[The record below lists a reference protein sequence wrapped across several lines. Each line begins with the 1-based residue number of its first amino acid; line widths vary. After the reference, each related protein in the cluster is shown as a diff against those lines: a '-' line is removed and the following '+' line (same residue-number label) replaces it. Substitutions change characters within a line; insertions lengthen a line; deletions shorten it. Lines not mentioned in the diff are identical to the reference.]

1 MINKNTKG
9 AFYAPFFM
17 IIMLL
22 LCIDPIYA
30 QNARLSPNTPV
41 DGEIVT
47 PNQEQ
52 SWTFLGGQNMVVSLR
67 VIPEG
72 DFDPVVILRD
82 ANGAELIRNDD
93 YDYPNRRD
101 ALLEA
106 ITLPRLGDYQVSV
119 TGYNGSIGAFTLTML
134 MGYAEFALDE
144 RFTSFGDW
152 QADNLTSADAVD
164 GILTLQVDG
173 IAEVGRLFNQQ
184 IPRQKDFY
192 AQTTIT
198 NMTGRNGWIVGMSF
212 REQTN
217 GNRYV
222 VSVSSR
228 GDWRLSVWENDT
240 ARTLRDW
247 TTHPAILAGDTR
259 FTLGILAKD
268 VSIDVFY
275 DNQMLAS
282 ITDTT
287 IENAGGVGLQIETS
301 NALDSQV
308 IAQID
313 GLQMTIPTQVNGAFI
328 IPQQLMAGNA
338 LLVSH
343 ELERRHLIPAG
354 GTLAWEVSES
364 FLEASRPGVDRLP
377 LIADTRF
384 TNFVLSTT
392 VSATFIGEGI
402 GACALLFQ
410 HADERNYTV
419 AYLDNVGG
427 YGVSVRRDDT
437 FSDDIFGM
445 NDLWTINNSSQLL
458 IVVNDGLLYYY
469 VNNRLVGQMT
479 IESIE
484 GQVGNAIVNFDP
496 IRTNCQFRN
505 TWVWRWE

>member
-1 MINKNTKG
+1 MIIKNTKG
-9 AFYAPFFM
+9 ALYAPFFM
-17 IIMLL
+17 IMMMLL
-22 LCIDPIYA
+22 SIYPIQA

-41 DGEIVT
+41 DGEIT
-47 PNQEQ
+47 ISNQEQ
-52 SWTFLGGQNMVVSLR
+52 TWTFSGGQNMVVSLR

-119 TGYNGSIGAFTLTML
+119 TGYEGSIGGFTLTML
-134 MGYAEFALDE
+134 IGYADFSLGE

-164 GILTLQVDG
+164 GILTMQANG
-173 IAEVGRLFNQQ
+173 IAQIGRLMNRQ

-192 AQTTIT
+192 AQTIIT
-198 NMTGRNGWIVGMSF
+198 NVTGRNGWIVGMTF
-212 REQTN
+212 REQAN

-228 GDWRLSVWENDT
+228 GDWRLSLWENNT
-240 ARTLRDW
+240 ARILRDW
-247 TTHPAILAGDTR
+247 TTHPAIVAGNTS
-259 FTLGILAKD
+259 FIIGVLAKD

-275 DNQMLAS
+275 NNQMLAS

-287 IENAGGVGLQIETS
+287 IQNAGGVGLEIETS

-308 IAQID
+308 VAQID

-328 IPQQLMAGNA
+328 IPQRLMAGNA

-354 GTLAWEVSES
+354 GNLAWEVSES

-384 TNFVLSTT
+384 TNFVLSAT
-392 VSATFIGEGI
+392 VSATFVGEGV

-410 HADERNYTV
+410 HGDESNYTV

-427 YGVSVRRDDT
+427 YGVSVRRGDT
-437 FSDDIFGM
+437 FSDGIFGT
-445 NDLWTINNSSQLL
+445 NELWTVTNSSQLL
-458 IVVNDGLLYYY
+458 IVVNEGILYYY
-469 VNNRLVGQMT
+469 VNNRLVGRMDVEQ
-479 IESIE
+479 IA
-484 GQVGNAIVNFDP
+484 GQVGNAVVNFDP
-496 IRTNCQFRN
+496 VRTNCQFRN
-505 TWVWRWE
+505 TWAWRWE

>member
-1 MINKNTKG
+1 MFIVR
-9 AFYAPFFM
+9 
-17 IIMLL
+17 
-22 LCIDPIYA
+22 PIHA
-30 QNARLSPNTPV
+30 QNARLAPNTPV
-41 DGEIVT
+41 DGDIT
-47 PNQEQ
+47 IPNQEQ
-52 SWTFLGGQNMVVSLR
+52 TWTFFGGQSMVVSLR

-72 DFDPVVILRD
+72 NFDPVVILRD
-82 ANGAELIRNDD
+82 ANGNELIRNDD

-106 ITLPRLGDYQVSV
+106 ITLPRLGDYQVAV
-119 TGYNGSIGAFTLTML
+119 TGYEGSIGTFTLTML
-134 MGYAEFALDE
+134 VGYADFSLDE

-164 GILTLQVDG
+164 GILTMQVDG
-173 IAEVGRLFNQQ
+173 IAEVGRLLNRQ

-192 AQTTIT
+192 AQAVIA
-198 NMTGRNGWIVGMSF
+198 NVTGRNGWIVGMTF
-212 REQTN
+212 REQAN

-228 GDWRLSVWENDT
+228 GDWRLSVWENNT
-240 ARTLRDW
+240 ARVLRDW
-247 TTHPAILAGDTR
+247 TTHPAIVAGDTT

-282 ITDTT
+282 ITDT
-287 IENAGGVGLQIETS
+287 IIQNAGGLGLEIETF

-308 IAQID
+308 TAQID
-313 GLQMTIPTQVNGAFI
+313 GLQMTIPTQVDGAFI

-338 LLVSH
+338 ILVSH

-354 GTLAWEVSES
+354 GALAWEVSES

-392 VSATFIGEGI
+392 VSATFVGEGV

-410 HADERNYTV
+410 HADETNYAV
-419 AYLDNVGG
+419 AYLDNIGG
-427 YGVSVRRDDT
+427 YGVSVRRGDT

-445 NDLWTINNSSQLL
+445 NESWTVNNASQLL
-458 IVVNDGLLYYY
+458 IVVNEGVLYYY
-469 VNNRLVGQMT
+469 VNNWLVGQMD
-479 IESIE
+479 IEPVE
-484 GQVGNAIVNFDP
+484 GQVGNAVVNFDP

-505 TWVWRWE
+505 TWAWRWE